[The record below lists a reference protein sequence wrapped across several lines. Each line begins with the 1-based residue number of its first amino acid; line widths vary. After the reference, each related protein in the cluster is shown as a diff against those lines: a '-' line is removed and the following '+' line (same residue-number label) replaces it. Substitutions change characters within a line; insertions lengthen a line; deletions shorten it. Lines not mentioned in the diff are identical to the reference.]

1 MNEVVQE
8 KTIINGK
15 EFIIET
21 GKLAKQA
28 NGAVLVRYGDTV
40 LLVTAVASEEP
51 KEDIDFFPLTVEF
64 EEKFYAAGKIPG
76 GFIKRE
82 GKPGEKAILSARL
95 IDRPIRPLFPDG
107 FRNEVQVIAT
117 VLSVDQE
124 NPPDILGITGAS
136 AALTISDIP
145 FGGPI
150 AGVRIGYRDGEY
162 LINPT
167 SEELEESLLD
177 LVVAGT
183 KDAITMVEAGAQ
195 EVSEEVIVKAF
206 EIAQEEIAKL
216 VELQERLRAKVGKEK
231 MAFEPPDFSNV
242 TEKIKELELDNIKKA
257 LLVKEKKERERNLS
271 VIKKGLKER
280 FEEDEEFLRY
290 LNIAFEEI
298 VKEEVRNLIVTE
310 KRRVDGRSLTEIR
323 PITCEVGVLPRT
335 HGSAIF
341 TRGQTQALVI
351 TTLGATEDEQIV
363 DDITEEEN
371 KKFMLHY
378 NFPPFSVGEV
388 RPRRGPGR
396 REIGHG
402 ALAER
407 AIKAVLPPEEEFPY
421 TIRVVSEILESNG
434 SSSMATVC
442 GATLSLMDA
451 GVGISKPVSGIAMGL
466 IKEKDEF
473 FILTDILGLED
484 HYGDMD
490 FKVAGTKDG
499 ITALQMD
506 IKISGISSE
515 VMRRALSQAKEARLF
530 ILDKMTEVIDKP
542 REDLSPYAPRIK
554 VLTISANKI
563 GDLIG
568 PGGKNIKKIIEETGV
583 KINIEPDG
591 KVYVFS
597 TTENA
602 FDKAQ
607 EMIEALTREAKVGE
621 NYLGKVTR
629 ITNFGAFV
637 EIFPG
642 KEGLVH
648 ISNLS
653 TKRVK
658 NVKDV
663 VNVGDKILVK
673 VIDIDD
679 TGRVNLSRKA
689 VIQEEEE
696 KEKRPNKGGK
706 VDS

>member
-1 MNEVVQE
+1 MNDVIQE

-28 NGAVLVRYGDTV
+28 NGAVVVRYGDTV
-40 LLVTAVASEEP
+40 VLVTAVAAEEP

-95 IDRPIRPLFPDG
+95 IDRPIRPLFPEG
-107 FRNEVQVIAT
+107 YRNEVQVIAT
-117 VLSVDQE
+117 ILSVDQE

-136 AALTISDIP
+136 AALTISNIP
-145 FGGPI
+145 FEGPI
-150 AGVRIGYRDGEY
+150 AGVRVGYRDGEY
-162 LINPT
+162 LVNPT
-167 SEELEESLLD
+167 SSELEESLLD
-177 LVVAGT
+177 IVVAGT
-183 KDAITMVEAGAQ
+183 KDAITMVEAGAK
-195 EVSEEVIVKAF
+195 EVSEEVIIGALEVAQKEIVK
-206 EIAQEEIAKL
+206 II
-216 VELQERLRAKVGKEK
+216 ELQERLREKVGKEK
-231 MAFEPPDFSNV
+231 MTFEPPDITGVEN
-242 TEKIKELELDNIKKA
+242 KIRELELENIRTS
-257 LLVKEKKERERNLS
+257 LLTKEKKEREKKLS
-271 VIKKGLKER
+271 LIKKSLKER
-280 FEEDEEFLRY
+280 FEDDEEFIKY
-290 LNIAFEEI
+290 LNDAFEKI
-298 VKEEVRNLIVTE
+298 VKEEVRRLIVTE
-310 KRRVDGRSLTEIR
+310 KKRVDGRGLDEIR
-323 PITCEVGVLPRT
+323 PIWCEVGVLPRT

-351 TTLGATEDEQIV
+351 TTLGASEDEQIV

-378 NFPPFSVGEV
+378 NFPPFSVGEI

-407 AIKAVLPPEEEFPY
+407 ALKAVLPSEEEFPY

-490 FKVAGTKDG
+490 FKVAGTRNG

-506 IKISGISSE
+506 IKISGISSD
-515 VMRRALSQAKEARLF
+515 VMRKALEQAKRARLF

-542 REDLSPYAPRIK
+542 RESLSPYAPRIE
-554 VLTISANKI
+554 VLTINPNKI

-597 TTENA
+597 TNEGA
-602 FDKAQ
+602 FDKAR
-607 EMIEALTREAKVGE
+607 EMIETLTKEAKVGE
-621 NYLGKVTR
+621 NYLGRVTR

-653 TKRVK
+653 TRRIK

-689 VIQEEEE
+689 VIQEEENR
-696 KEKRPNKGGK
+696 KTQGGK
-706 VDS
+706 TK

>member
-1 MNEVVQE
+1 MNEVTQE
-8 KTIINGK
+8 KTVINGK
-15 EFIIET
+15 EYIIET
-21 GKLAKQA
+21 GKVAKQA

-40 LLVTAVASEEP
+40 VLVTAVAAEEP

-95 IDRPIRPLFPDG
+95 IDRPIRPLFPEG
-107 FRNEVQVIAT
+107 YRNEVQIIAT

-145 FGGPI
+145 FEGPI
-150 AGVRIGYRDGEY
+150 AGVRIGYRDGKY
-162 LINPT
+162 LVNPT
-167 SEELEESLLD
+167 SEELDDSLLD
-177 LVVAGT
+177 IVVAGS
-183 KDAITMVEAGAQ
+183 KDAITMVEAGAK
-195 EVSEEVIVKAF
+195 EVSEEVIVGALELAQR
-206 EIAQEEIAKL
+206 EIVKL
-216 VELQERLRAKVGKEK
+216 VELQERLREKIGKEK
-231 MAFEPPDFSNV
+231 ASFEPP
-242 TEKIKELELDNIKKA
+242 ELSSVIKKIEEEA
-257 LLVKEKKERERNLS
+257 LEDIRISLITKEKKEREKKLS
-271 VIKKGLKER
+271 LIKKTLKEKH
-280 FEEDEEFLRY
+280 EEDEEFLKY
-290 LNIAFEEI
+290 LNDAFEKI
-298 VKEEVRNLIVTE
+298 IKSEVRRLISTE
-310 KRRVDGRSLTEIR
+310 KKRVDGRGLEDIR
-323 PITCEVGVLPRT
+323 PISCEVGVLPRT
-335 HGSAIF
+335 HGSALF

-378 NFPPFSVGEV
+378 NFPPFSVGEI

-442 GATLSLMDA
+442 GATMSLMDA
-451 GVGISKPVSGIAMGL
+451 GVGITKPVSGIAMGL
-466 IKEKDEF
+466 IKEAGEF
-473 FILTDILGLED
+473 FILTDILGFED

-490 FKVAGTKDG
+490 FKVAGTRDG

-506 IKISGISSE
+506 IKISGISSDI
-515 VMRRALSQAKEARLF
+515 MRKALNQAKKARLF
-530 ILDKMTEVIDKP
+530 ILDKMAETIDKP
-542 REDLSPYAPRIK
+542 RESLSPYAPRIE

-568 PGGKNIKKIIEETGV
+568 PGGKNIKRIIEETGV

-597 TTENA
+597 TNEGA
-602 FDKAQ
+602 FDKAR
-607 EMIEALTREAKVGE
+607 EMIETLTREAKVGE

-653 TKRVK
+653 TRRVK

-673 VIDIDD
+673 VINIDD

-696 KEKRPNKGGK
+696 KEKAGRKEN
-706 VDS
+706 S

>member
-1 MNEVVQE
+1 MNDVIQE

-28 NGAVLVRYGDTV
+28 NGAVVVRYGDTV
-40 LLVTAVASEEP
+40 VLVTAVAAEEP

-95 IDRPIRPLFPDG
+95 IDRPIRPLFPEG
-107 FRNEVQVIAT
+107 YRNEVQVIAT
-117 VLSVDQE
+117 ILSVDQE

-136 AALTISDIP
+136 AALTISNIP
-145 FGGPI
+145 FEGPI
-150 AGVRIGYRDGEY
+150 AGVRVGYRDGEY
-162 LINPT
+162 LVNPT
-167 SEELEESLLD
+167 SSELEESLLD
-177 LVVAGT
+177 IVVAGT
-183 KDAITMVEAGAQ
+183 KDAITMVEAGAK
-195 EVSEEVIVKAF
+195 EVSEEVIIGALEVAQKEIVK
-206 EIAQEEIAKL
+206 II
-216 VELQERLRAKVGKEK
+216 ELQERLREKVGKEK
-231 MAFEPPDFSNV
+231 MTFEPPDITGVEN
-242 TEKIKELELDNIKKA
+242 KIRELELENIRTS
-257 LLVKEKKERERNLS
+257 LLTKEKKEREKKLS
-271 VIKKGLKER
+271 LIKKSLKER
-280 FEEDEEFLRY
+280 FEDDEEFIKY
-290 LNIAFEEI
+290 LNDAFEKI
-298 VKEEVRNLIVTE
+298 VKEEVRRLIVTE
-310 KRRVDGRSLTEIR
+310 KKRVDGRGLDEIR
-323 PITCEVGVLPRT
+323 PIWCEVGVLPRT

-351 TTLGATEDEQIV
+351 TTLGASEDEQIV

-378 NFPPFSVGEV
+378 NFPPFSVGEI

-407 AIKAVLPPEEEFPY
+407 ALKAVLPSEEEFPY

-490 FKVAGTKDG
+490 FKVAGTRDG

-506 IKISGISSE
+506 IKISGISSD
-515 VMRRALSQAKEARLF
+515 VMRKALEQAKRARLF

-542 REDLSPYAPRIK
+542 RESLSPYAPRIE
-554 VLTISANKI
+554 VLTINPNKI

-597 TTENA
+597 TNEGA
-602 FDKAQ
+602 FDKAR
-607 EMIEALTREAKVGE
+607 EMIETLTKEAKVGE
-621 NYLGKVTR
+621 NYLGRVTR

-653 TKRVK
+653 TRRIK

-689 VIQEEEE
+689 VIQEEENR
-696 KEKRPNKGGK
+696 KTQGGK
-706 VDS
+706 TK

>member
-1 MNEVVQE
+1 MNEVTQE
-8 KTIINGK
+8 KTVINGK
-15 EFIIET
+15 EYIIET

-40 LLVTAVASEEP
+40 VLVTAVAAEEP

-95 IDRPIRPLFPDG
+95 IDRPIRPLFPEG
-107 FRNEVQVIAT
+107 YRNEVQIIAT

-136 AALTISDIP
+136 AALTISNIP
-145 FGGPI
+145 FEGPI
-150 AGVRIGYRDGEY
+150 AGVRIGYKNGEY
-162 LINPT
+162 LVNPT
-167 SEELEESLLD
+167 SEELDDSLLD
-177 LVVAGT
+177 IVVAGS
-183 KDAITMVEAGAQ
+183 KDAITMVEAGAK
-195 EVSEEVIVKAF
+195 EVSEEVIVGALELAQK
-206 EIAQEEIAKL
+206 EITKL
-216 VELQERLRAKVGKEK
+216 VELQERLREKVGKEK
-231 MAFEPPDFSNV
+231 SSFEPPDFSSV
-242 TEKIKELELDNIKKA
+242 IEKIEEEALEDIRTSLIT
-257 LLVKEKKERERNLS
+257 KEKKEREKKLS
-271 VIKKGLKER
+271 LIKKALKEKY
-280 FEEDEEFLRY
+280 EEDEEFLKY
-290 LNIAFEEI
+290 LNDAFEKI
-298 VKEEVRNLIVTE
+298 IKTEVRRLIVTE
-310 KRRVDGRSLTEIR
+310 KKRVDGRGLEDIR
-323 PITCEVGVLPRT
+323 PISCEVGVLPRT
-335 HGSAIF
+335 HGSALF

-378 NFPPFSVGEV
+378 NFPPFSVGEI

-407 AIKAVLPPEEEFPY
+407 AIKAVLPSEEEFPY

-442 GATLSLMDA
+442 GATMSLMDA
-451 GVGISKPVSGIAMGL
+451 GVGIIKPVSGIAMGL
-466 IKEKDEF
+466 IKEAGEF

-515 VMRRALSQAKEARLF
+515 IMRRALNQARRARLF
-530 ILDKMTEVIDKP
+530 ILDKMAEAIDKP
-542 REDLSPYAPRIK
+542 RESLSPYAPRIE

-568 PGGKNIKKIIEETGV
+568 PGGKNIKRIIEETGV

-597 TTENA
+597 TNEGA
-602 FDKAQ
+602 FDKAR
-607 EMIEALTREAKVGE
+607 EMIETLTREAKVGE

-653 TKRVK
+653 TRRVK

-696 KEKRPNKGGK
+696 KKKAGRKE
-706 VDS
+706 DS

>member
-1 MNEVVQE
+1 MSEVIQE

-28 NGAVLVRYGDTV
+28 NGAVVIRYGDTV
-40 LLVTAVASEEP
+40 VLVTAVGAEEP

-82 GKPGEKAILSARL
+82 GKPGERAILTARL

-107 FRNEVQVIAT
+107 YRNEVQIIAT

-136 AALTISDIP
+136 AALTISNIP
-145 FGGPI
+145 FEGPI
-150 AGVRIGYRDGEY
+150 AGVRIGYKNGDY
-162 LINPT
+162 LVNPT
-167 SEELEESLLD
+167 SSELEDSLLD
-177 LVVAGT
+177 IVVAGT
-183 KDAITMVEAGAQ
+183 KDAITMVEAGAK
-195 EVSEEVIVKAF
+195 EVSEDIIVGALEVAQK
-206 EIAQEEIAKL
+206 EITNI
-216 VELQERLRAKVGKEK
+216 VELQERLQKKVGKEK
-231 MAFEPPDFSNV
+231 MAFEPLDITGVKN
-242 TEKIKELELDNIKKA
+242 KIIELEIDNIKDA
-257 LLVKEKKERERNLS
+257 IITKEKKERERGLS
-271 VIKKGLKER
+271 LIKKSLKEK
-280 FEEDEEFLRY
+280 FQEDEEFIKY
-290 LNIAFEEI
+290 LNDAFEEI
-298 VKEEVRNLIVTE
+298 VKDEVRKLITTQ
-310 KRRVDGRSLTEIR
+310 KKRVDGRGLDEIR
-323 PITCEVGVLPRT
+323 PISCEVGILPRT
-335 HGSAIF
+335 HGSALF

-407 AIKAVLPPEEEFPY
+407 AIKAVLPDEEEFPY

-466 IKEKDEF
+466 IKEGDEF

-490 FKVAGTKDG
+490 FKVAGTRDG

-515 VMRRALSQAKEARLF
+515 IMKKALDQAKKARFF
-530 ILDKMTEVIDKP
+530 ILDKMAEAIEKP
-542 REDLSPYAPRIK
+542 RENLSPYAPRIEI
-554 VLTISANKI
+554 LNISPNKI

-568 PGGKNIKKIIEETGV
+568 PGGKNIKRIIEETGV

-597 TTENA
+597 TDEGA
-602 FDKAQ
+602 FDKAR
-607 EMIEALTREAKVGE
+607 EMIEVLTKEAKVGE

-689 VIQEEEE
+689 VIQEEE
-696 KEKRPNKGGK
+696 KKNQGGK
-706 VDS
+706 IDN

>member
-1 MNEVVQE
+1 MSEVIQE

-28 NGAVLVRYGDTV
+28 NGAVVVRYGDTV
-40 LLVTAVASEEP
+40 VLVTAVGAEEP

-82 GKPGEKAILSARL
+82 GKPGERAILSARL

-107 FRNEVQVIAT
+107 YRNEVQIIAT

-136 AALTISDIP
+136 AALTISNIP
-145 FGGPI
+145 FEGPI
-150 AGVRIGYRDGEY
+150 AGVRIGYKDGTY
-162 LINPT
+162 LVNPT
-167 SEELEESLLD
+167 SSELEDSLLD
-177 LVVAGT
+177 IVVAGT
-183 KDAITMVEAGAQ
+183 KDAITMVEAGAK
-195 EVSEEVIVKAF
+195 EVPEDVVVGALEVAQK
-206 EIAQEEIAKL
+206 EIINI
-216 VELQERLRAKVGKEK
+216 VELQERLQKRVGKEK
-231 MAFEPPDFSNV
+231 MAFEPLDIAGV
-242 TEKIKELELDNIKKA
+242 KDKIIELEIDNIKDA
-257 LLVKEKKERERNLS
+257 IITKEKKERERRLS
-271 VIKKGLKER
+271 LIKKSLKEK
-280 FEEDEEFLRY
+280 FQEDEEFIKY
-290 LNIAFEEI
+290 LNDAFEEI
-298 VKEEVRNLIVTE
+298 VKDEVRKLITTQ
-310 KRRVDGRSLTEIR
+310 KKRVDGRGLDEIR
-323 PITCEVGVLPRT
+323 PISCEVGVLPRT
-335 HGSAIF
+335 HGSALF

-407 AIKAVLPPEEEFPY
+407 AIKAVLPDEEEFPY

-466 IKEKDEF
+466 IKEGDEF

-490 FKVAGTKDG
+490 FKVAGTRDG

-515 VMRRALSQAKEARLF
+515 IMKKALDQAKKARFF
-530 ILDKMTEVIDKP
+530 ILDKMAEAIEKP
-542 REDLSPYAPRIK
+542 RENLSPYAPRIEI
-554 VLTISANKI
+554 LNISPNKI

-568 PGGKNIKKIIEETGV
+568 PGGKNIKRIIEETGV

-597 TTENA
+597 TDKGA
-602 FDKAQ
+602 FDKAR
-607 EMIEALTREAKVGE
+607 EMIEVLTKEAKIGE
-621 NYLGKVTR
+621 NYLGRVTR

-653 TKRVK
+653 TRRVK

-689 VIQEEEE
+689 VIQEEE
-696 KEKRPNKGGK
+696 KKNQGGK
-706 VDS
+706 VDN

>member
-1 MNEVVQE
+1 MSEVIQE
-8 KTIINGK
+8 KIIINGK

-28 NGAVLVRYGDTV
+28 NGAVVVRYGDTV
-40 LLVTAVASEEP
+40 VLVTAVAAEEP

-107 FRNEVQVIAT
+107 YRNEVQIIAT

-136 AALTISDIP
+136 AALTISNIP
-145 FGGPI
+145 FEGPI
-150 AGVRIGYRDGEY
+150 AGVRIGYKDGTY
-162 LINPT
+162 LVNPT
-167 SEELEESLLD
+167 SSELEDSLLD
-177 LVVAGT
+177 IVVAGT
-183 KDAITMVEAGAQ
+183 KDAITMVESGAK
-195 EVSEEVIVKAF
+195 EVSEDVVIGALEVAQKEIANIVK
-206 EIAQEEIAKL
+206 
-216 VELQERLRAKVGKEK
+216 LQEKLREKVGKEK
-231 MAFEPPDFSNV
+231 MAFEPPDITGVKN
-242 TEKIKELELDNIKKA
+242 KIIELEIENIKNA
-257 LLVKEKKERERNLS
+257 ILAKEKKERERNLAL
-271 VIKKGLKER
+271 IKKSLKEK
-280 FEEDEEFLRY
+280 FQEDEEFAKY
-290 LNIAFEEI
+290 LNDAFEEI
-298 VKEEVRNLIVTE
+298 VKDEVRKLITTQG
-310 KRRVDGRSLTEIR
+310 KRVDGRGLDEIR
-323 PITCEVGVLPRT
+323 PISCEVGILPRT
-335 HGSAIF
+335 HGSALF

-407 AIKAVLPPEEEFPY
+407 AIKAVLPDEEEFPY

-466 IKEKDEF
+466 IKEGNEF

-515 VMRRALSQAKEARLF
+515 VMRKALDQAKKARLF
-530 ILDKMTEVIDKP
+530 ILDKMAEAIDKP
-542 REDLSPYAPRIK
+542 RETLSPYAPRIEI
-554 VLTISANKI
+554 LNISPNKI

-583 KINIEPDG
+583 KINIESDG

-597 TTENA
+597 TDEGA
-602 FDKAQ
+602 FDKAR
-607 EMIEALTREAKVGE
+607 EMIEVLTKEAKVGE
-621 NYLGKVTR
+621 NYLGRVTR

-653 TKRVK
+653 TRRVK

-689 VIQEEEE
+689 VIQEEE
-696 KEKRPNKGGK
+696 KKSQGGK
-706 VDS
+706 VNN

>member
-1 MNEVVQE
+1 MNEVIQE
-8 KTIINGK
+8 KTVINGK
-15 EFIIET
+15 EYIIET
-21 GKLAKQA
+21 GKVAKQA

-40 LLVTAVASEEP
+40 VLVTAVAAEEP

-95 IDRPIRPLFPDG
+95 IDRPIRPLFPEG
-107 FRNEVQVIAT
+107 YRNEVQIIAT

-145 FGGPI
+145 FEGPI
-150 AGVRIGYRDGEY
+150 AGVRIGYRDGKY
-162 LINPT
+162 LVNPT
-167 SEELEESLLD
+167 SEELDDSLLD
-177 LVVAGT
+177 IVVAGS
-183 KDAITMVEAGAQ
+183 KDAITMVEAGAK
-195 EVSEEVIVKAF
+195 EVSEEVIVGALELAQR
-206 EIAQEEIAKL
+206 EIVKL
-216 VELQERLRAKVGKEK
+216 VELQERLREKIGKEK
-231 MAFEPPDFSNV
+231 ASFEPPDLSSV
-242 TEKIKELELDNIKKA
+242 TKKIEEEALENIRIS
-257 LLVKEKKERERNLS
+257 LITKEKKEREKKLS
-271 VIKKGLKER
+271 LIKKTLKEKH
-280 FEEDEEFLRY
+280 EEDEEFLKY
-290 LNIAFEEI
+290 LNDAFEKI
-298 VKEEVRNLIVTE
+298 IKSEVRRLISTE
-310 KRRVDGRSLTEIR
+310 KKRVDGRGLEDIR
-323 PITCEVGVLPRT
+323 PISCEVGVLPRT
-335 HGSAIF
+335 HGSALF

-378 NFPPFSVGEV
+378 NFPPFSVGEI

-442 GATLSLMDA
+442 GATMSLMDA
-451 GVGISKPVSGIAMGL
+451 GVGITKPVSGIAMGL
-466 IKEKDEF
+466 IKEAGEF
-473 FILTDILGLED
+473 FILTDILGFED

-490 FKVAGTKDG
+490 FKVAGTRDG

-506 IKISGISSE
+506 IKISGISSDI
-515 VMRRALSQAKEARLF
+515 MRKALNQAKKARLF
-530 ILDKMTEVIDKP
+530 ILDKMAETIDKP
-542 REDLSPYAPRIK
+542 RESLSPYAPRIE

-568 PGGKNIKKIIEETGV
+568 PGGKNIKRIIEETGV

-597 TTENA
+597 TNEGA
-602 FDKAQ
+602 FDKAR
-607 EMIEALTREAKVGE
+607 EMIETLTREAKVGE

-653 TKRVK
+653 TRRVK

-673 VIDIDD
+673 VINIDD

-696 KEKRPNKGGK
+696 KEKAGRKEN
-706 VDS
+706 S

>member
-1 MNEVVQE
+1 MNEVTQE
-8 KTIINGK
+8 KTVINGK
-15 EFIIET
+15 EYIIET
-21 GKLAKQA
+21 GKVAKQA

-40 LLVTAVASEEP
+40 VLVTAVAAEEP

-95 IDRPIRPLFPDG
+95 IDRPIRPLFPEG
-107 FRNEVQVIAT
+107 YRNEVQIIAT

-145 FGGPI
+145 FEGPI
-150 AGVRIGYRDGEY
+150 AGVRIGYRDGKY
-162 LINPT
+162 LVNPT
-167 SEELEESLLD
+167 SEELDDSLLD
-177 LVVAGT
+177 IVVAGS
-183 KDAITMVEAGAQ
+183 KDAITMVEAGAK
-195 EVSEEVIVKAF
+195 EVSEEVIVGALELAQR
-206 EIAQEEIAKL
+206 EIVKL
-216 VELQERLRAKVGKEK
+216 VELQERLREKVGKEK
-231 MAFEPPDFSNV
+231 ASFEPPDLSSV
-242 TEKIKELELDNIKKA
+242 TKKIEEEALEDIRISLIT
-257 LLVKEKKERERNLS
+257 KEKKEREKKLS
-271 VIKKGLKER
+271 LIKKTLKEKH
-280 FEEDEEFLRY
+280 EEDEEFLKY
-290 LNIAFEEI
+290 LNDAFEKI
-298 VKEEVRNLIVTE
+298 IKSEVRRLISNE
-310 KRRVDGRSLTEIR
+310 KKRVDGRGLEDIR
-323 PITCEVGVLPRT
+323 PISCEVGVLPRT
-335 HGSAIF
+335 HGSALF

-378 NFPPFSVGEV
+378 NFPPFSVGEI

-442 GATLSLMDA
+442 GATMSLMDA
-451 GVGISKPVSGIAMGL
+451 GVGITKPVSGIAMGL
-466 IKEKDEF
+466 IKEAGEF
-473 FILTDILGLED
+473 FILTDILGFED

-490 FKVAGTKDG
+490 FKVAGTRDG

-506 IKISGISSE
+506 IKISGISSDI
-515 VMRRALSQAKEARLF
+515 MRKALNQAKKARLF
-530 ILDKMTEVIDKP
+530 ILDKMAETIDKP
-542 REDLSPYAPRIK
+542 RESLSPYAPRIE

-568 PGGKNIKKIIEETGV
+568 PGGKNIKRIIEETGV

-597 TTENA
+597 TNEGA
-602 FDKAQ
+602 FDKAR
-607 EMIEALTREAKVGE
+607 EMIETLTREAKVGE

-653 TKRVK
+653 TRRVK

-673 VIDIDD
+673 VINIDD

-696 KEKRPNKGGK
+696 KEKAGRKEN
-706 VDS
+706 S

>member
-1 MNEVVQE
+1 MNEVTQE
-8 KTIINGK
+8 KTVINGK
-15 EFIIET
+15 EYIIET
-21 GKLAKQA
+21 GKVAKQA

-40 LLVTAVASEEP
+40 VLVTAVAAEEP

-95 IDRPIRPLFPDG
+95 IDRPIRPLFPEG
-107 FRNEVQVIAT
+107 YRNEVQIIAT

-145 FGGPI
+145 FEGPI
-150 AGVRIGYRDGEY
+150 AGVRIGYRDGKY
-162 LINPT
+162 LVNPT
-167 SEELEESLLD
+167 SEELDDSLLD
-177 LVVAGT
+177 IVVAGS
-183 KDAITMVEAGAQ
+183 KDAITMVEAGAK
-195 EVSEEVIVKAF
+195 EVSEEVIVGALELAQR
-206 EIAQEEIAKL
+206 EIVKL
-216 VELQERLRAKVGKEK
+216 VELQERLREKIGKEK
-231 MAFEPPDFSNV
+231 ASFEPPDLSSV
-242 TEKIKELELDNIKKA
+242 TKKIEEEALEDIRISLIT
-257 LLVKEKKERERNLS
+257 KEKKEREKKLS
-271 VIKKGLKER
+271 LIKKTLKEKH
-280 FEEDEEFLRY
+280 EEDEEFLKY
-290 LNIAFEEI
+290 LNDAFEKI
-298 VKEEVRNLIVTE
+298 IKSEVRRLISTE
-310 KRRVDGRSLTEIR
+310 KKRVDGRGLEDIR
-323 PITCEVGVLPRT
+323 PISCEVGVLPRT
-335 HGSAIF
+335 HGSALF

-378 NFPPFSVGEV
+378 NFPPFSVGEI

-442 GATLSLMDA
+442 GATMSLMDA
-451 GVGISKPVSGIAMGL
+451 GVGITKPVSGIAMGL
-466 IKEKDEF
+466 IKEAGEF
-473 FILTDILGLED
+473 FILTDILGFED

-490 FKVAGTKDG
+490 FKVAGTRDG

-506 IKISGISSE
+506 IKISGISSDI
-515 VMRRALSQAKEARLF
+515 MRKALNQAKKARLF
-530 ILDKMTEVIDKP
+530 ILDKMAETIDKP
-542 REDLSPYAPRIK
+542 RESLSPYAPRIE

-568 PGGKNIKKIIEETGV
+568 PGGKNIKRIIEETGV

-597 TTENA
+597 TNEGA
-602 FDKAQ
+602 FDKAR
-607 EMIEALTREAKVGE
+607 EMIETLTREAKVGE

-653 TKRVK
+653 TRRVK

-673 VIDIDD
+673 VINIDD

-696 KEKRPNKGGK
+696 KEKAGRKEN
-706 VDS
+706 S

>member
-1 MNEVVQE
+1 MNEVTQE
-8 KTIINGK
+8 KTVINGK
-15 EFIIET
+15 EYIIET

-40 LLVTAVASEEP
+40 VLVTAVAAEEP

-95 IDRPIRPLFPDG
+95 IDRPIRPLFPEG
-107 FRNEVQVIAT
+107 YRNEVQIIAT

-136 AALTISDIP
+136 AALTISNIP
-145 FGGPI
+145 FEGPI
-150 AGVRIGYRDGEY
+150 AGVRIGYKNGEY
-162 LINPT
+162 LVNPT
-167 SEELEESLLD
+167 SEELDDSLLD
-177 LVVAGT
+177 IVVAGS
-183 KDAITMVEAGAQ
+183 KDAITMVEAGAK
-195 EVSEEVIVKAF
+195 EVSEEVIVGALELAQK
-206 EIAQEEIAKL
+206 EITKL
-216 VELQERLRAKVGKEK
+216 VELQERLREKVGKEK
-231 MAFEPPDFSNV
+231 SSFEPPDFSSV
-242 TEKIKELELDNIKKA
+242 IEKIEEEALEDIRTSLIT
-257 LLVKEKKERERNLS
+257 KEKKEREKKLS
-271 VIKKGLKER
+271 LIKKALKEKY
-280 FEEDEEFLRY
+280 EEDEEFLKY
-290 LNIAFEEI
+290 LNDAFEKI
-298 VKEEVRNLIVTE
+298 IKTEVRRLIVTE
-310 KRRVDGRSLTEIR
+310 KKRVDGRGLEDIR
-323 PITCEVGVLPRT
+323 PISCEVGILPRT
-335 HGSAIF
+335 HGSALF

-378 NFPPFSVGEV
+378 NFPPFSVGEI

-407 AIKAVLPPEEEFPY
+407 AIKAVLPSEEEFPY

-442 GATLSLMDA
+442 GATMSLMDA
-451 GVGISKPVSGIAMGL
+451 GVGIIKPVSGIAMGL
-466 IKEKDEF
+466 IKEAGEF

-515 VMRRALSQAKEARLF
+515 IMRRALNQARRARLF
-530 ILDKMTEVIDKP
+530 ILDKMAEAIDKP
-542 REDLSPYAPRIK
+542 RESLSPYAPRIE

-568 PGGKNIKKIIEETGV
+568 PGGKNIKRIIEETGV

-597 TTENA
+597 TNEGA
-602 FDKAQ
+602 FDKAR
-607 EMIEALTREAKVGE
+607 EMIETLTREAKVGE

-653 TKRVK
+653 TRRVK

-696 KEKRPNKGGK
+696 KKKAGRKE
-706 VDS
+706 DS